1 MIRILYSLLCSSV
14 LICTFVTSAHSA
26 PQRKQ
31 ELPPPVVKELIHE
44 WPVSPTWETAIYT
57 FHREE
62 FINPKI
68 VEEMQGPFAD
78 SGPQIISINVHNANI
93 SNQFFSEVRV
103 RTTKTMPYVYYQEQD
118 KEFGYSLVGITTT
131 GIHIVHTQ
139 GTQGGSGVFHTLLF
153 FIYTDTDSIAF
164 GLEVIPSI
172 TPTLTLIGSLP
183 LGDRF
188 AGTVTF
194 ADDLLTVLPPKGV
207 AQPIPF
213 YSGGLIVRFE

>member
-1 MIRILYSLLCSSV
+1 MFRTICLLLCSSF
-14 LICTFVTSAHSA
+14 LLCTFFINAHSA
-26 PQRKQ
+26 PRGEQK
-31 ELPPPVVKELIHE
+31 LPPPVTKELIHE

-68 VEEMQGPFAD
+68 VEEMQGPLAD
-78 SGPQIISINVHNANI
+78 SGSQIISINVRNANI

-103 RTTKTMPYVYYQEQD
+103 RTTKNLPYVYYQEQD
-118 KEFGYSLVGITTT
+118 KEFGYSLVGITTS

-139 GTQGGSGVFHTLLF
+139 STQGGSGVFHMLLF
-153 FIYTDTDSIAF
+153 FIYTDTDSISF
-164 GLEVIPSI
+164 GLEVIPSV

-188 AGTVTF
+188 AGTITF

>member
-1 MIRILYSLLCSSV
+1 MFRTVYSLLCSS
-14 LICTFVTSAHSA
+14 LILCMFFTNAHSA
-26 PQRKQ
+26 PQHGQK
-31 ELPPPVVKELIHE
+31 LPPPVTKVLIHE

-68 VEEMQGPFAD
+68 VEEMQGPLAD
-78 SGPQIISINVHNANI
+78 SGPQIISINVRNANI

-103 RTTKTMPYVYYQEQD
+103 RTTKTLPYVYFQEQD

-139 GTQGGSGVFHTLLF
+139 STQGGSGVFHKLLF

-164 GLEVIPSI
+164 GMEVIPSVM
-172 TPTLTLIGSLP
+172 PTLTLIGSLP

-188 AGTVTF
+188 AGTITF
-194 ADDLLTVLPPKGV
+194 ADDLLTVLPPKEGH
-207 AQPIPF
+207 QPLPF
-213 YSGGLIVRFE
+213 YSGGIIVRFE